1 MPPRLVRRETLSERI
16 STAINPLDQE
26 MAFSTWLG
34 GIDWDGFQ
42 NSLAT
47 PMGLVLNLTYFIARA
62 NSDGTGRRRG
72 ADDVLR
78 RSTID
83 RMDGWGAA
91 ISYSVCVSSFGGD
104 DMFACR
110 PLHNQFYDDDE
121 SLLFYYLGV
130 QLWFLSWALVVGSL
144 VNTFYCFTKKRRYR
158 LFENNIEVIARFP
171 PLHAARS
178 LTYSLSSSRKPPPP
192 VESASTP
199 LPATLPYVSSAT
211 SSSPSSTAPMP
222 VRTRPPRE
230 TSGKL
235 PCGIR
240 LLSPYVSLR
249 YSPPPMSSSISSPS
263 QLPPLLPTTIRSPAT
278 PPHHPPTRTQQSS
291 QSS

>member
-1 MPPRLVRRETLSERI
+1 
-16 STAINPLDQE
+16 
-26 MAFSTWLG
+26 
-34 GIDWDGFQ
+34 
-42 NSLAT
+42 
-47 PMGLVLNLTYFIARA
+47 MGLFLNITYFIARA
-62 NSDGTGRRRG
+62 NSDGAGRRRG

-91 ISYSVCVSSFGGD
+91 ISYSVCVSSVGGD

-121 SLLFYYLGV
+121 SLLFYYLGT

-158 LFENNIEVIARFP
+158 LFENNIEVIMHVPQYTVR
-171 PLHAARS
+171 L
-178 LTYSLSSSRKPPPP
+178 LTYFLSSSRKLPLPA
-192 VESASTP
+192 ESASTL

-211 SSSPSSTAPMP
+211 SLSPSSTAPML
-222 VRTRPPRE
+222 VRTRPPHE

-240 LLSPYVSLR
+240 LPSPYVSLR
-249 YSPPPMSSSISSPS
+249 YSPPPMSPSTSSPS
-263 QLPPLLPTTIRSPAT
+263 QSPPLLPITIRSLAT
-278 PPHHPPTRTQQSS
+278 PPRHLPTRTQQSS

>member
-1 MPPRLVRRETLSERI
+1 
-16 STAINPLDQE
+16 

-47 PMGLVLNLTYFIARA
+47 PMGLFLNLTYFIARA

-91 ISYSVCVSSFGGD
+91 ISYSVCVSSVGGD

-158 LFENNIEVIARFP
+158 LFENNIEVIT
-171 PLHAARS
+171 LVS
-178 LTYSLSSSRKPPPP
+178 PPPP
-192 VESASTP
+192 YMLHV
-199 LPATLPYVSSAT
+199 
-211 SSSPSSTAPMP
+211 
-222 VRTRPPRE
+222 
-230 TSGKL
+230 
-235 PCGIR
+235 
-240 LLSPYVSLR
+240 
-249 YSPPPMSSSISSPS
+249 
-263 QLPPLLPTTIRSPAT
+263 
-278 PPHHPPTRTQQSS
+278 H
-291 QSS
+291 